1 MSGLKK
7 EDVTSITSS
16 VGSVALKSRCVTLR
30 ALLQQFLLQSGTEIA
45 IIAAAVIVGL
55 LVVWIIVSIPV
66 WIAAKILTLGR
77 VKFSRA
83 MLVTALGPIIYA
95 IVFFIFA
102 ALLTAIVGDP
112 TVPVIIA
119 FIVAFIAWIGV
130 FKKGFHTG
138 WLRAL
143 GIAILATILF
153 AVIGFI
159 ISLLIQVIVPE
170 APPISPIPL
179 QQA

>member
-1 MSGLKK
+1 M
-7 EDVTSITSS
+7 
-16 VGSVALKSRCVTLR
+16 RYTLR
-30 ALLQQFLLQSGTEIA
+30 ALLQQFLLQSGTDIA
-45 IIAAAVIVGL
+45 VIAATVIIGL

-77 VKFSRA
+77 VRFSRA

-95 IVFFIFA
+95 IVFFISA
-102 ALLTAIVGDP
+102 ALLTAIVGEA
-112 TVPVIIA
+112 TLPVIIA
-119 FIVAFIAWIGV
+119 FIVAFIAWTGV

-143 GIAILATILF
+143 GIAILAILVF

-159 ISLLIQVIVPE
+159 ISLLIQAIVPQ
-170 APPISPIPL
+170 APPITPIPL
-179 QQA
+179 QQV

>member
-1 MSGLKK
+1 M
-7 EDVTSITSS
+7 
-16 VGSVALKSRCVTLR
+16 
-30 ALLQQFLLQSGTEIA
+30 
-45 IIAAAVIVGL
+45 
-55 LVVWIIVSIPV
+55 
-66 WIAAKILTLGR
+66 
-77 VKFSRA
+77 
-83 MLVTALGPIIYA
+83 
-95 IVFFIFA
+95 
-102 ALLTAIVGDP
+102 
-112 TVPVIIA
+112 PVIIG

>member
-1 MSGLKK
+1 M
-7 EDVTSITSS
+7 
-16 VGSVALKSRCVTLR
+16 
-30 ALLQQFLLQSGTEIA
+30 LQSGTEIA
-45 IIAAAVIVGL
+45 VIAATVIIGL

-66 WIAAKILTLGR
+66 WVAAKILTLGR

-95 IVFFIFA
+95 IVFFISA
-102 ALLTAIVGDP
+102 ALLAAIVGDP
-112 TVPVIIA
+112 TLPVIIA

-130 FKKGFHTG
+130 FKEGFHTG

-143 GIAILATILF
+143 GIAILAIIVF

-159 ISLLIQVIVPE
+159 ISLLIQAIVPE
-170 APPISPIPL
+170 APPITPIPL